1 MRRLPWAIFAIVA
14 ASSAA
19 AVGLAV
25 VGGAGLFVVAFSVA
39 VALVFGLTGAIVASR
54 LPGNAIGRI
63 FCAFA
68 LLSCVSAV
76 NDAYVSY
83 GEGGLPGRAWLAWI
97 NVWSVNAFSPAL
109 VGICFLLFPTGKLP
123 SARWSP
129 LAWAIVLGAAV
140 HAVSAALSPGV
151 MLDYPIENPAGVGSA
166 PWLRGLAEVSLIA
179 LVTPLVL
186 LAAGSLFA
194 RLRRSSGVERQQ
206 IKWFAYAA
214 ALLALFLVVANA
226 ARALLGDISGTT
238 LEALVFVVFVV
249 VISCIPISMGVAIMR
264 YRLYDIDLIINRTLV
279 YAALS
284 AVLILVYLACVVLLQ
299 QLFRALSGET
309 SQLAIVAS
317 TLAIAALFNPLRRRI
332 QDVVDRRFYRAR
344 YDARE
349 TLARFSVAL
358 RDEVELDAL
367 RLRLVGAVEETL
379 RPEHVALWLR
389 DPERRRAEGG
399 TRG

>member
-1 MRRLPWAIFAIVA
+1 MRRLPWAIFVVVA

-25 VGGAGLFVVAFSVA
+25 AGGAGLFVVAFSVV

-54 LPGNAIGRI
+54 LPRNAIGWI

-109 VGICFLLFPTGKLP
+109 VGICFLLFPTGRLP

-140 HAVSAALSPGV
+140 HAVSTALSPGV
-151 MLDYPIENPAGVGSA
+151 MLDYPIENPAGVGTA
-166 PWLRGLAEVSLIA
+166 PWLRGLAEVSLIG

-238 LEALVFVVFVV
+238 LEAVVFVVFVV

-344 YDARE
+344 YDTRE

-379 RPEHVALWLR
+379 RPEHVTLWLR
-389 DPERRRAEGG
+389 EPERRRAEEGS
-399 TRG
+399 